1 MTAKVLVRENQALAG
16 EGRWDL
22 DYHLPP
28 ELIRAYPADQ
38 LTTISHLARVSK
50 LKRDPGI
57 TPDAAFQYVDIASVD
72 VATGSIANPQ
82 ELTGEEAPS
91 RARMVIK
98 AYDVIVSM
106 VRPTRGATAVVPDH
120 LHDQI
125 CSTGFTVLRC
135 KEGVNPYYLHYV
147 LRLPSTLEQ
156 FRKFSTGSSY
166 PAILDTDILKTVVPG
181 ASGDEQD
188 AIARATQYA
197 YMERERIVRE
207 ANEVF
212 GAAMKGADA
221 ALRRGDEAGFELLVG
236 EDCGLPVSRG
246 AIAARLAELASRES
260 SSGPLF
266 ADAEA
271 ALAEDLPV

>member
-1 MTAKVLVRENQALAG
+1 MTVKVLLRENRALAD

-28 ELIRAYPADQ
+28 ELIAAYPHDR
-38 LTTISHLARVSK
+38 LTTVSQLAHVSK
-50 LKRDPGI
+50 LKRDPG
-57 TPDAAFQYVDIASVD
+57 TAPEATFQYVDIASVD
-72 VATGSIANPQ
+72 VATGSVANPQ

-98 AYDVIVSM
+98 AYDVVVST
-106 VRPTRGATAVVPDH
+106 VRPTRGATAVVPER

-166 PAILDTDILKTVVPG
+166 PAILDTDVLKTVVPG
-181 ASGDEQD
+181 ASGEAQD
-188 AIARATQYA
+188 AIARATQHA
-197 YMERERIVRE
+197 HRERERILRE
-207 ANEVF
+207 ANEAF
-212 GAAMKGADA
+212 SAAMAGADA
-221 ALRRGDEAGFELLVG
+221 ALRRGDDGVESPAGEPDDLR
-236 EDCGLPVSRG
+236 VSREE
-246 AIAARLAELASRES
+246 IAVRLADLASRES
-260 SSGPLF
+260 AGGPLF
-266 ADAEA
+266 ADLQA
-271 ALAEDLPV
+271 AAAEDVPV